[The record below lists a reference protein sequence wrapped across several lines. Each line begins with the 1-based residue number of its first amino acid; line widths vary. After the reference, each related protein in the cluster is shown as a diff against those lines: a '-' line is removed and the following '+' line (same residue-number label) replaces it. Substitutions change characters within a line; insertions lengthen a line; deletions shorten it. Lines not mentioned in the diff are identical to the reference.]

1 MEVHTTWSHRRISS
15 DTGENIQVF
24 LFCFDHCT
32 FVLRVLIDRG
42 FFRGS
47 YTKFMACVNIPFV
60 LPCLEANCKAAAT
73 KSKHSKHWYVVD
85 VLISFFVAAHSIGQA
100 IIFCSCGYYFLS
112 SFFPRLFSAV
122 GNWMSTTH
130 DVALV
135 SANLECRS
143 GTCCTRLAEDTGC
156 KNYTKNHHLRT
167 IAQLCCLQTSFTL

>member
-1 MEVHTTWSHRRISS
+1 MCCMYH
-15 DTGENIQVF
+15 
-24 LFCFDHCT
+24 
-32 FVLRVLIDRG
+32 VLIDRG

-60 LPCLEANCKAAAT
+60 LPCLEPNCKAAAT

-112 SFFPRLFSAV
+112 SSFFRRLFSAV

-135 SANLECRS
+135 RIENAGLERAARGS
-143 GTCCTRLAEDTGC
+143 LKIQDAKITP
-156 KNYTKNHHLRT
+156 KIT
-167 IAQLCCLQTSFTL
+167 ICAQLHNFVVYRRHLHCRLIDKSTTSIFCLQSFLSN